1 MILLGGL
8 GCLSSCSDDRDSNP
22 TIQTPTTFVLN
33 TPAYATSLIDLSHSQ
48 TVEFTWSQAD
58 YGYTAVAAYFLEVS
72 ATGQFTTS
80 LAEADADETGAKVAD
95 YVTLDAVEGGSAAY
109 LSENLDK
116 ALMQLCKWEENA
128 VPASQDLY
136 VRMRSAISVNNGA
149 SYVYPI
155 VSNVVKMTVAPYYM
169 ELKNAAP
176 ELWYLI
182 GGCIADG
189 KWGSTIGTSIIPM
202 SIVKDF
208 EYDKKTG
215 KGETVFTGYFNED
228 GFKLKKTPDSWDD
241 QWGSTSETA
250 LDPVMNDGGSK
261 NFKPAAG
268 YYTLK
273 MDTKE
278 NTLTITK
285 EDITPTVYDKMY
297 IAGDFNG
304 WDDKT
309 EMTPVNVTD
318 NMNGHNH
325 VWMYTLELTEKSGVK
340 FLQPGWS
347 THWGSKEFPYGVGTD
362 GGDNIEVPAGKYT
375 VVFNDIDGS
384 YSFTEL

>member
-1 MILLGGL
+1 
-8 GCLSSCSDDRDSNP
+8 
-22 TIQTPTTFVLN
+22 
-33 TPAYATSLIDLSHSQ
+33 
-48 TVEFTWSQAD
+48 
-58 YGYTAVAAYFLEVS
+58 
-72 ATGQFTTS
+72 
-80 LAEADADETGAKVAD
+80 
-95 YVTLDAVEGGSAAY
+95 
-109 LSENLDK
+109 
-116 ALMQLCKWEENA
+116 
-128 VPASQDLY
+128 
-136 VRMRSAISVNNGA
+136 
-149 SYVYPI
+149 
-155 VSNVVKMTVAPYYM
+155 
-169 ELKNAAP
+169 
-176 ELWYLI
+176 
-182 GGCIADG
+182 
-189 KWGSTIGTSIIPM
+189 
-202 SIVKDF
+202 
-208 EYDKKTG
+208 
-215 KGETVFTGYFNED
+215 
-228 GFKLKKTPDSWDD
+228 
-241 QWGSTSETA
+241 
-250 LDPVMNDGGSK
+250 MNDGGSK

-347 THWGSKEFPYGVGTD
+347 PNWGSKEFPYGVGTD
-362 GGDNIEVPAGKYT
+362 GGENVEVPAGKYT